1 MGLLERYLAKEILL
15 PFLAALLFL
24 TQLLLM
30 TQILARA
37 DILLGAGVNLTDIL
51 AVSAALLPHLLGFVM
66 PVAFLLG
73 AIVGVGRL
81 AEDREVMAIGAAGLS
96 PVRLVRVPLAIGVVV
111 AAVGLWFSTTVEP
124 AGLREARLRFNE
136 IIKRNLTANVR
147 PGTFFSEIPGYT
159 VFAARVGP
167 DGWGDVLISD
177 RSDPVSPVLALA
189 RRGKL
194 EPVGSEEEMRLVLEQ
209 GEVHRE
215 DPGGEEYVRA
225 TFRTAGLTL
234 GVGTALTD
242 RNALSGSTKEL
253 TQGELARLSVPGV
266 EHPPEQAGAFL
277 AAYHRRLAAARPPL
291 AFALMAVPLAA
302 MRRGGRAA
310 AIGACVVAVL
320 SQYLLLR
327 AGEVV
332 AMRGLLPAAL
342 ALQLSNVVL
351 LVVGAVLCVVLERRG
366 PGVVR

>member
-37 DILLGAGVNLTDIL
+37 DILFGAGVTVLDI
-51 AVSAALLPHLLGFVM
+51 AGVSLALLPNLLGFVM
-66 PVAFLLG
+66 PVSFLLG
-73 AIVGVGRL
+73 SIVGVGRL

-111 AAVGLWFSTTVEP
+111 AALGLWFSVQVEP

-147 PGTFFSEIPGYT
+147 AGTFFEEIPGYT
-159 VFAARVGP
+159 VFAARVGKG
-167 DGWGDVLISD
+167 GWDDVLISD
-177 RSDPVSPVLALA
+177 RSDPAAPVLALA
-189 RRGKL
+189 RHGKL
-194 EPVGSEEEMRLVLEQ
+194 EPVGSEEEMRLVLET
-209 GEVHRE
+209 GEIHRE
-215 DPGGEEYVRA
+215 ETGGDEYARA
-225 TFRTAGLTL
+225 TFQTAGLTL

-242 RNALSGSTKEL
+242 RNALSGSTKEM
-253 TQGELARLSVPGV
+253 TQAELAEAARPG
-266 EHPPEQAGAFL
+266 EQRSPAQARAFE
-277 AAYHRRLAAARPPL
+277 AAYHRRLAAPLAVL

-310 AIGACVVAVL
+310 AVGASVGAIL

-327 AGEVV
+327 GGEVL
-332 AMRGLLPAAL
+332 AQRGALPPAL
-342 ALQLSNVVL
+342 ALQLSNLVL
-351 LVVGAVLCVVLERRG
+351 IAVGLGLCWVLERRG

>member
-1 MGLLERYLAKEILL
+1 VGQLERYLAKEILL

-37 DILLGAGVNLTDIL
+37 DILFGASVTALDIAGV
-51 AVSAALLPHLLGFVM
+51 AAALLPHLLGFVM

-81 AEDREVMAIGAAGLS
+81 AEDREVMAMGAAGLS

-111 AAVGLWFSTTVEP
+111 AAVGLWFSTSIEP

-136 IIKRNLTANVR
+136 LIKRNLTANVR
-147 PGTFFSEIPGYT
+147 PGTFFDEIPGYT

-167 DGWGDVLISD
+167 EGWGDVLISD
-177 RSDPVSPVLALA
+177 RSDPAAPMLALA

-225 TFRTAGLTL
+225 TFRVAGLSL

-253 TQGELARLSVPGV
+253 TQAELATLAVPAG
-266 EHPPEQAGAFL
+266 ERTSAQALGYE
-277 AAYHRRLAAARPPL
+277 AAYHRRLAAPLAVL
-291 AFALMAVPLAA
+291 AFALLAVPLAA

-310 AIGACVVAVL
+310 AFGASIGAVL
-320 SQYLLLR
+320 AQYLLLR
-327 AGEVV
+327 GGEVL
-332 AMRGLLPAAL
+332 AQRGTLPPAL
-342 ALQLSNVVL
+342 ALQLSNLVL
-351 LVVGAVLCVVLERRG
+351 VAAGLALCWVLERRG

>member
-1 MGLLERYLAKEILL
+1 VGLLERYLAKEILL

-37 DILLGAGVNLTDIL
+37 DILLGAGVTALDIAGV
-51 AVSAALLPHLLGFVM
+51 AVTLLPHLLGFVM
-66 PVAFLLG
+66 PVSFLLG

-111 AAVGLWFSTTVEP
+111 AAVGLWFSVSVEP

-136 IIKRNLTANVR
+136 IIKRNLSANVR
-147 PGTFFSEIPGYT
+147 PGTFFEEIPGYT
-159 VFAARVGP
+159 VFAGQVGP

-177 RSDPVSPVLALA
+177 RSDPSAPVLALA
-189 RRGKL
+189 KRGKL
-194 EPVGSEEEMRLVLEQ
+194 EPVGSEEGMRLLLEQ

-253 TQGELARLSVPGV
+253 TQAELATLAVPT
-266 EHPPEQAGAFL
+266 EERPPAQALGYA
-277 AAYHRRLAAARPPL
+277 AAYHRRLAAPLAVL

-310 AIGACVVAVL
+310 AIGASVGAVL
-320 SQYLLLR
+320 VQYLLLR
-327 AGEVV
+327 AGEVL
-332 AMRGLLPAAL
+332 AQRGMLTPAV

-351 LVVGAVLCVVLERRG
+351 VSIGLALCWVLERRG
-366 PGVVR
+366 PGMVR

>member
-1 MGLLERYLAKEILL
+1 VGLLERYLAKEILL

-37 DILLGAGVNLTDIL
+37 DILFGAGVTALDI
-51 AVSAALLPHLLGFVM
+51 AGVAAALLPHLLGFVM
-66 PVAFLLG
+66 PVSFLLG

-81 AEDREVMAIGAAGLS
+81 AEDREIMAIGAAGLS
-96 PVRLVRVPLAIGVVV
+96 PVRLVRVPLAIGAVV
-111 AAVGLWFSTTVEP
+111 AAVGLWFAVSVEP

-147 PGTFFSEIPGYT
+147 PGTFYEEIPGYT

-177 RSDPVSPVLALA
+177 RTDPTSPVLALA
-189 RRGKL
+189 KRGKL

-234 GVGTALTD
+234 GVGTALSD

-253 TQGELARLSVPGV
+253 TQDELARLAGPSENRPPG
-266 EHPPEQAGAFL
+266 EAREYL
-277 AAYHRRLAAARPPL
+277 AAYHRRLAAPLAVL
-291 AFALMAVPLAA
+291 AFALMAVPLAV
-302 MRRGGRAA
+302 MRRGGRAV
-310 AIGACVVAVL
+310 AIGASIGAVL
-320 SQYLLLR
+320 AQYLLLR
-327 AGEVV
+327 TGEVM
-332 AMRGLLPAAL
+332 AQRGTLPAAL
-342 ALQLSNVVL
+342 ALQLSNLVL
-351 LVVGAVLCVVLERRG
+351 VAVGLALCWLLGRRG

>member
-1 MGLLERYLAKEILL
+1 VGQLERYLAKEILL
-15 PFLAALLFL
+15 PFLAALIFL

-37 DILLGAGVNLTDIL
+37 DILLGAGVTALDI
-51 AVSAALLPHLLGFVM
+51 AGVAITLLPHLIGFVM
-66 PVAFLLG
+66 PIAFLLG

-81 AEDREVMAIGAAGLS
+81 AEDRELMAIGAAGLS
-96 PVRLVRVPLAIGVVV
+96 PVRLVRVPLAIGVVL
-111 AAVGLWFSTTVEP
+111 AAVGVWFSTTVEP

-147 PGTFFSEIPGYT
+147 AGTFFEEIPGYT
-159 VFAARVGP
+159 VFAARVGAE
-167 DGWGDVLISD
+167 GWGDVLISD
-177 RSDPVSPVLALA
+177 RSDPASPVLALA
-189 RRGKL
+189 KHGRL

-225 TFRTAGLTL
+225 TFRAAGLTL
-234 GVGTALTD
+234 GVGTALSD

-253 TQGELARLSVPGV
+253 TQGELAVLSVPG
-266 EHPPEQAGAFL
+266 EERSPDEARGYQ
-277 AAYHRRLAAARPPL
+277 AAYHRRLAAPLAVL

-310 AIGACVVAVL
+310 AIGASIVAVVA
-320 SQYLLLR
+320 QYVLLR
-327 AGEVV
+327 TGEVM
-332 AMRGLLPAAL
+332 AQRGTLPAAL
-342 ALQLSNVVL
+342 SLQLSNLVL
-351 LVVGAVLCVVLERRG
+351 ALVGLALCGVLARRGSGAVR
-366 PGVVR
+366 

>member
-1 MGLLERYLAKEILL
+1 
-15 PFLAALLFL
+15 
-24 TQLLLM
+24 
-30 TQILARA
+30 
-37 DILLGAGVNLTDIL
+37 
-51 AVSAALLPHLLGFVM
+51 
-66 PVAFLLG
+66 
-73 AIVGVGRL
+73 VGRL

-111 AAVGLWFSTTVEP
+111 AAVGLWFSTSIEP

-136 IIKRNLTANVR
+136 LIKRNLTANVR
-147 PGTFFSEIPGYT
+147 PGTFFDEIPGYT

-167 DGWGDVLISD
+167 EGWGDVLISD
-177 RSDPVSPVLALA
+177 RSDPAAPMLALA

-225 TFRTAGLTL
+225 TFRVAGLSL

-253 TQGELARLSVPGV
+253 TQEELATLAVPT
-266 EHPPEQAGAFL
+266 EERTPDQARGYL
-277 AAYHRRLAAARPPL
+277 AAYHRRLAAPLAVL
-291 AFALMAVPLAA
+291 AFALLAVPLAA

-310 AIGACVVAVL
+310 AFGASIGAVL
-320 SQYLLLR
+320 AQYLLLR
-327 AGEVV
+327 GGEVL
-332 AMRGLLPAAL
+332 AQRGTLPTAL
-342 ALQLSNVVL
+342 ALQLSNLVL
-351 LVVGAVLCVVLERRG
+351 VAAGLALCWVLERRG

>member
-15 PFLAALLFL
+15 PFMAALLFL

-37 DILLGAGVNLTDIL
+37 DILFGAGVTAVDIA
-51 AVSAALLPHLLGFVM
+51 AVAGALLPHLLGFVM
-66 PVAFLLG
+66 PVSFLLG

-96 PVRLVRVPLAIGVVV
+96 PVRLVRVPLAIAVVV
-111 AAVGLWFSTTVEP
+111 AAIGVWFAASVDP

-147 PGTFFSEIPGYT
+147 PGTFFEEIPGYT

-167 DGWGDVLISD
+167 GGWGDVLISD
-177 RSDPVSPVLALA
+177 RSSPNAPVLALA
-189 RRGKL
+189 KRGTL
-194 EPVGSEEEMRLVLEQ
+194 EPVGSEEEMRLVLQ
-209 GEVHRE
+209 DGEIHRE
-215 DPGGEEYVRA
+215 DAGAAEYVRA

-234 GVGTALTD
+234 GVGTALSD
-242 RNALSGSTKEL
+242 RNALSGSTKEM
-253 TQGELARLSVPGV
+253 TQAELAEAAAEEGRTLA
-266 EHPPEQAGAFL
+266 QRRAFL
-277 AAYHRRLAAARPPL
+277 AAYHRRLAAPLAVL

-302 MRRGGRAA
+302 MRRGGRAVA
-310 AIGACVVAVL
+310 LGASVGAVMA
-320 SQYLLLR
+320 QQLLLR
-327 AGEVV
+327 VGEMLVQ
-332 AMRGLLPAAL
+332 RGTVHPAL
-342 ALQLSNVVL
+342 AMQLSNVAL
-351 LVVGAVLCVVLERRG
+351 IAIGLGLCLVLERRG

>member
-1 MGLLERYLAKEILL
+1 VGQLERYLAKEILL

-37 DILLGAGVNLTDIL
+37 DILFGASVTALDIAGV
-51 AVSAALLPHLLGFVM
+51 AAALLPHLLGFVM

-81 AEDREVMAIGAAGLS
+81 AEDREVMAMGAAGLS

-111 AAVGLWFSTTVEP
+111 AAVGLWFSTSIEP

-136 IIKRNLTANVR
+136 LIKRNLTANVR
-147 PGTFFSEIPGYT
+147 PGTFFDEIPGYT

-167 DGWGDVLISD
+167 EGWGDVLISD
-177 RSDPVSPVLALA
+177 RSDPAAPMLALA

-225 TFRTAGLTL
+225 TFRTAGLSL

-253 TQGELARLSVPGV
+253 TQAELAALAVPT
-266 EHPPEQAGAFL
+266 EERTRAQALGYE
-277 AAYHRRLAAARPPL
+277 AAYHRRLAAPLAVL
-291 AFALMAVPLAA
+291 AFALLAVPLAA

-310 AIGACVVAVL
+310 AFGASIGAVL
-320 SQYLLLR
+320 AQYLLLR
-327 AGEVV
+327 GGEVL
-332 AMRGLLPAAL
+332 AQRGTLPPAL

-351 LVVGAVLCVVLERRG
+351 IAAGLALCWVLDRRG

>member
-15 PFLAALLFL
+15 PFLAALIFL

-37 DILLGAGVNLTDIL
+37 DILLGAGVTALDI
-51 AVSAALLPHLLGFVM
+51 AGVAAMLLPHLLGFVM
-66 PVAFLLG
+66 PVSFLLG

-111 AAVGLWFSTTVEP
+111 AAVGLWFSVSVEP

-147 PGTFFSEIPGYT
+147 PGTFFDEIPGYT
-159 VFAARVGP
+159 VFAGRVGP

-177 RSDPVSPVLALA
+177 RSDPSSPVLALA
-189 RRGKL
+189 RRGRL
-194 EPVGSEEEMRLVLEQ
+194 EPVGSEEEMQLVLEQ

-225 TFRTAGLTL
+225 TFRSAALTL
-234 GVGTALTD
+234 GVGTALSD

-253 TQGELARLSVPGV
+253 TQAELATLSVPTA
-266 EHPPEQAGAFL
+266 EWSENEAREYQ
-277 AAYHRRLAAARPPL
+277 AAYHRRLAAPLAVL

-310 AIGACVVAVL
+310 AIGASIVALL

-327 AGEVV
+327 AGEVL
-332 AMRGLLPAAL
+332 AQRGLIPAAL
-342 ALQLSNVVL
+342 SLQISNLVLIAVGVAL
-351 LVVGAVLCVVLERRG
+351 CWVLERRG

>member
-1 MGLLERYLAKEILL
+1 VGLLDRYLAREILL
-15 PFLAALLFL
+15 PFLAGLLFL

-37 DILLGAGVNLTDIL
+37 DILLGAGVTAVDIA
-51 AVSAALLPHLLGFVM
+51 AVAATLLPHLLGYVM

-73 AIVGVGRL
+73 AIIGVGRL

-111 AAVGLWFSTTVEP
+111 AAVGLWFSISVEP

-136 IIKRNLTANVR
+136 IIKRNITAKVR
-147 PGTFFSEIPGYT
+147 PGTFFDEIPGYT
-159 VFAARVGP
+159 VFAARVGA

-177 RSDPVSPVLALA
+177 RSDPTAPVLALA
-189 RRGKL
+189 KRGTL

-225 TFRTAGLTL
+225 TFREAGLTL

-253 TQGELARLSVPGV
+253 SQAELATLMVPAEGRTAA
-266 EHPPEQAGAFL
+266 QARNYE
-277 AAYHRRLAAARPPL
+277 AAYHRRLAAPLAVL

-310 AIGACVVAVL
+310 AIGASIGAVL
-320 SQYLLLR
+320 AQYLLLR
-327 AGEVV
+327 GGEVM
-332 AMRGLLPAAL
+332 AQRGVLPAAL
-342 ALQLSNVVL
+342 ALQLPNLVL
-351 LVVGAVLCVVLERRG
+351 VTVGLALCVLLERRG

>member
-1 MGLLERYLAKEILL
+1 VGLLERYLAKEILL

-37 DILLGAGVNLTDIL
+37 DILFGAGVTALDI
-51 AVSAALLPHLLGFVM
+51 VGVAASLLPHLLGFVM
-66 PVAFLLG
+66 PVSFLLG

-111 AAVGLWFSTTVEP
+111 AAIGLWFSVSVEP

-147 PGTFFSEIPGYT
+147 AGTFFEEIPGYT
-159 VFAARVGP
+159 VFAARVAP
-167 DGWGDVLISD
+167 EGWGDVLISD
-177 RSDPVSPVLALA
+177 RSDPSSPVLALA
-189 RRGKL
+189 RHGKL
-194 EPVGSEEEMRLVLEQ
+194 EPVGSEEEMRLVLET
-209 GEVHRE
+209 GEIHRE
-215 DPGGEEYVRA
+215 EAGGDEYVRA

-242 RNALSGSTKEL
+242 RNALSGSTKEM
-253 TQGELARLSVPGV
+253 TQAELAAAAEGEERTPAQVK
-266 EHPPEQAGAFL
+266 AFE
-277 AAYHRRLAAARPPL
+277 AAYHRRLAAPLAVL

-310 AIGACVVAVL
+310 AIGACVGAVL

-327 AGEVV
+327 AGEVL
-332 AMRGLLPAAL
+332 AQRGTLPPAL

-351 LVVGAVLCVVLERRG
+351 LAVGLALCWVLERRG

>member
-15 PFLAALLFL
+15 PFLAALVFL

-37 DILLGAGVNLTDIL
+37 DILFGAGVSVLDIAGVAL
-51 AVSAALLPHLLGFVM
+51 ALLPNLLGFVM
-66 PVAFLLG
+66 PVSFLLG

-111 AAVGLWFSTTVEP
+111 AALGLWFSVSVEP

-147 PGTFFSEIPGYT
+147 AGTFFDEIPGYT

-167 DGWGDVLISD
+167 EGWGDVLISD
-177 RSDPVSPVLALA
+177 RSDPTAPVLALA

-194 EPVGSEEEMRLVLEQ
+194 EPVGSEEEMRLVLEA
-209 GEVHRE
+209 GEIHRE
-215 DPGGEEYVRA
+215 ESGGDEYVRA
-225 TFRTAGLTL
+225 TFRAAGLTL
-234 GVGTALTD
+234 GVGTALSD
-242 RNALSGSTKEL
+242 RNALSGSTREM
-253 TQGELARLSVPGV
+253 TQAELAAAAVPG
-266 EHPPEQAGAFL
+266 EERSPAQAVAFL
-277 AAYHRRLAAARPPL
+277 SAYHRRLAAPLAVL

-310 AIGACVVAVL
+310 SIGASVVALL

-327 AGEVV
+327 AGEVL
-332 AMRGLLPAAL
+332 AQRGTLPPAL
-342 ALQLSNVVL
+342 ALQVSNLVL
-351 LVVGAVLCVVLERRG
+351 ITVGLALCWVLDRRG

>member
-1 MGLLERYLAKEILL
+1 VGLLERYLAKEILL

-37 DILLGAGVNLTDIL
+37 DILLGAGVTALDI
-51 AVSAALLPHLLGFVM
+51 AGVAAALLPHLLGFVM
-66 PVAFLLG
+66 PVSFLLG

-111 AAVGLWFSTTVEP
+111 AALGLWFSVSVEP

-147 PGTFFSEIPGYT
+147 PGTFFDEIPGYT

-167 DGWGDVLISD
+167 EGWGDVLISD
-177 RSDPVSPVLALA
+177 RSDPSAPVLALA
-189 RRGKL
+189 RRGRL

-225 TFRTAGLTL
+225 TFRVAGLTL

-253 TQGELARLSVPGV
+253 TQAELASLSAPGQGRLPA
-266 EHPPEQAGAFL
+266 QALGFE
-277 AAYHRRLAAARPPL
+277 AAYHRRLAAPLAVL

-310 AIGACVVAVL
+310 AIGASIGAVL
-320 SQYLLLR
+320 AQYLLLR
-327 AGEVV
+327 AGEVL
-332 AMRGLLPAAL
+332 AQRGLLPAAL

-351 LVVGAVLCVVLERRG
+351 IAVGLGLCWVLERRG

>member
-1 MGLLERYLAKEILL
+1 MGQLERYLAKEILL

-37 DILLGAGVNLTDIL
+37 DILLGAGVGALDIA
-51 AVSAALLPHLLGFVM
+51 AVAAALLPHLLGFVM

-111 AAVGLWFSTTVEP
+111 AAIGLWFSTTVEP

-147 PGTFFSEIPGYT
+147 AGTFFEEIPGYT

-167 DGWGDVLISD
+167 GGWGDVLISD
-177 RSDPVSPVLALA
+177 RSDPAAPVLALA

-194 EPVGSEEEMRLVLEQ
+194 ESVGSEEEMRLLLEQ
-209 GEVHRE
+209 GEIHRE
-215 DPGGEEYVRA
+215 DPAGDEYVRA
-225 TFRTAGLTL
+225 TFRGAGLTL
-234 GVGTALTD
+234 GVGTALSD

-253 TQGELARLSVPGV
+253 SQAELASLAVPS
-266 EHPPEQAGAFL
+266 EDRPRDQSRAFE
-277 AAYHRRLAAARPPL
+277 AAYHRRLAAPLAVL

-310 AIGACVVAVL
+310 AIGASLGAVL

-327 AGEVV
+327 AGEVL
-332 AMRGLLPAAL
+332 AQHGTLPAAV
-342 ALQLSNVVL
+342 ALQLSN
-351 LVVGAVLCVVLERRG
+351 AVLIAAGLGLCWVLERRG

>member
-1 MGLLERYLAKEILL
+1 VGLLERYLAREILL

-30 TQILARA
+30 TQLLARA
-37 DILLGAGVNLTDIL
+37 DILFGAGVTALD
-51 AVSAALLPHLLGFVM
+51 VVGVVAALLPHLLGFVM
-66 PVAFLLG
+66 PVSFLLG

-111 AAVGLWFSTTVEP
+111 AAIGLWFSVQVEP

-136 IIKRNLTANVR
+136 LIKRNLTANVR
-147 PGTFFSEIPGYT
+147 AGTFFEEIPGYT

-167 DGWGDVLISD
+167 GGWSDVLISD
-177 RSDPVSPVLALA
+177 RSDPSAPVLALA
-189 RRGKL
+189 RHGLL
-194 EPVGSEEEMRLVLEQ
+194 ESVGSEEEMRLVLEN
-209 GEVHRE
+209 GEIHRE
-215 DPGGEEYVRA
+215 EASGDEYVRA
-225 TFRTAGLTL
+225 TFLSAGLSL

-242 RNALSGSTKEL
+242 RNALSGSTKEM
-253 TQGELARLSVPGV
+253 TQAELAEAAVPGV
-266 EHPPEQAGAFL
+266 ERPVAQARAFG
-277 AAYHRRLAAARPPL
+277 AAYHRRLAAPL
-291 AFALMAVPLAA
+291 AVIAFALMAVPLAA

-310 AIGACVVAVL
+310 AVGASIGAVL

-327 AGEVV
+327 AGEVL
-332 AMRGLLPAAL
+332 AQRGTVPPAL
-342 ALQLSNVVL
+342 ALQLGNVVMIL
-351 LVVGAVLCVVLERRG
+351 TGLGLCWVLDRRG

>member
-37 DILLGAGVNLTDIL
+37 DILFGAGVTALDIASVAL
-51 AVSAALLPHLLGFVM
+51 AILPNLLGFVM
-66 PVAFLLG
+66 PVSFLLG

-96 PVRLVRVPLAIGVVV
+96 PVRLVRVPLAIGLVV
-111 AAVGLWFSTTVEP
+111 AVIGVWFSTTVEP

-147 PGTFFSEIPGYT
+147 AGTFFEEIPGYT
-159 VFAARVGP
+159 VFAARVGH

-177 RSDPVSPVLALA
+177 RSDPTAPVLALA
-189 RRGKL
+189 KRGKL

-225 TFRTAGLTL
+225 TFRAAGLTL
-234 GVGTALTD
+234 GVGTALSD
-242 RNALSGSTKEL
+242 RNALSGSTREM
-253 TQGELARLSVPGV
+253 TQRELAELSR
-266 EHPPEQAGAFL
+266 PEGDRSPEEARAFL
-277 AAYHRRLAAARPPL
+277 AAFHRRLAAPLAVL

-302 MRRGGRAA
+302 MRRGGRGA
-310 AIGACVVAVL
+310 AIGASIAALVT
-320 SQYLLLR
+320 QYLLLR
-327 AGEVV
+327 LGEVL
-332 AMRGLLPAAL
+332 AERGTLPAAL
-342 ALQLSNVVL
+342 ALQLSNLVL
-351 LVVGAVLCVVLERRG
+351 VAVGLALCWVLERRG